1 MYIFVRCLGR
11 TQEAA
16 ERVEDRAGQ
25 PEDDRLAVQV
35 DGRAHRKI
43 NYLKKKIK
51 ICFFPTKPN
60 MSLTS
65 KISQP
70 IKKPKT

>member
-1 MYIFVRCLGR
+1 MYIFVCCLGR

-43 NYLKKKIK
+43 NHLKKK
-51 ICFFPTKPN
+51 
-60 MSLTS
+60 S
-65 KISQP
+65 KIVFFFNQKQ
-70 IKKPKT
+70 KK

>member
-1 MYIFVRCLGR
+1 MTCIFFVCCLGR

-16 ERVEDRAGQ
+16 ERVEDGAGQ

-43 NYLKKKIK
+43 NYLKKNQIV
-51 ICFFPTKPN
+51 FFPTKN
-60 MSLTS
+60 
-65 KISQP
+65 
-70 IKKPKT
+70 KKSSPGRNY

>member
-1 MYIFVRCLGR
+1 LYIFVCCLGR

-16 ERVEDRAGQ
+16 ERVEDGAGQ

-43 NYLKKKIK
+43 NYLKKKIV
-51 ICFFPTKPN
+51 FFY
-60 MSLTS
+60 
-65 KISQP
+65 Q
-70 IKKPKT
+70 PKTKKSSPWAKLLNRPKSI